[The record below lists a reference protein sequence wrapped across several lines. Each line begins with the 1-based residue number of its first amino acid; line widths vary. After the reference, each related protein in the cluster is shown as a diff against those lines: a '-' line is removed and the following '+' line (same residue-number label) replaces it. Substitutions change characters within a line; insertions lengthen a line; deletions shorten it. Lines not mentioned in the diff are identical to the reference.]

1 MWMSERSAKR
11 WGSVETSS
19 ARSQLG
25 ESRAA
30 VVAREPLRKP
40 RLETELSVIGIR
52 SPNLK
57 FSNRK
62 SKTPSPPALKRYS
75 DFCEQLNGVV
85 VIELLQTFVRKR
97 QAADLRL
104 VFRGEI

>member
-19 ARSQLG
+19 GRSHLG

-30 VVAREPLRKP
+30 VAAREPLRKP

-57 FSNRK
+57 FQIANRK
-62 SKTPSPPALKRYS
+62 SKIPSPPALKRYS
-75 DFCEQLNGVV
+75 DFREQLNGVV

-97 QAADLRL
+97 QAAD
-104 VFRGEI
+104 